1 MLKYIV
7 GVFSLTMLLSC
18 QPEGRVYNEFKVLS
32 PNLEWLKKDVRVF
45 SIPVSQSEIGYNLS
59 LSFRHSDA
67 YMRNN
72 LKVKITET
80 SPSGVEKVLN
90 HTVKL
95 KDESGKFV
103 GEPGFDIWDVE
114 DVIESNYQYLEI
126 GTYEY
131 KIEHQMIEDQLHYAM
146 DIGLILDEVIKLD

>member
-131 KIEHQMIEDQLHYAM
+131 KIEHQ
-146 DIGLILDEVIKLD
+146 IGLTMITTNLMR